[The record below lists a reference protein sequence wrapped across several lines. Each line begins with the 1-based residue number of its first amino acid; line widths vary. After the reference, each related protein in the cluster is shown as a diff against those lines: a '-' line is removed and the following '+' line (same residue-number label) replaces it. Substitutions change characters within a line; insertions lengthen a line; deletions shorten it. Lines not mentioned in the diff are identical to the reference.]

1 MTEQKIKLKEKPPK
15 EKEIK
20 VEVKLPKN
28 TPIASS
34 LYRRTSPDKESQT
47 ISQRKIRESAA
58 SQNLSSD

>member
-34 LYRRTSPDKESQT
+34 LYRRTSPDKES
-47 ISQRKIRESAA
+47 
-58 SQNLSSD
+58 